1 MYKKVEERKNMTDEL
16 LVINN
21 EENIEK
27 RIAVCRGV
35 QVMLDSDVA
44 ELFGVDTGQ
53 LNRQMKR
60 NLSRFPKDFCFQ
72 PSNLELKD
80 ILRCQ
85 NGTSNSLS
93 SKRRYVPY
101 VYTEQGIYMVISVL
115 KGELAIKQSKAIIRT
130 FKMMKDYIIE
140 TSGHL
145 LTNTNQYIESR
156 FSTIDARFE
165 VVESKLDVVMDNF
178 IDPST
183 YKHFLI
189 LDGERIESDIAYQ
202 QIYSLAKKSI
212 IIIDDYISIKTL
224 ELLKVCDKSISII
237 ICSDNV
243 ARNNITEEQLE
254 DFKNDTGLLVEIKP
268 TNNRVHD
275 RYIVIDYQ
283 TDNEIL
289 YHSGASSKDSGN
301 RITTIMRIEN
311 TIDYHRLIDELLN
324 N

>member
-101 VYTEQGIYMVISVL
+101 VYTEQGIIALSGVIKNDFAVEMS
-115 KGELAIKQSKAIIRT
+115 IRIVRA
-130 FKMMKDYIIE
+130 FIAMRKFIIE
-140 TSGHL
+140 NG
-145 LTNTNQYIESR
+145 
-156 FSTIDARFE
+156 
-165 VVESKLDVVMDNF
+165 DV
-178 IDPST
+178 
-183 YKHFLI
+183 
-189 LDGERIESDIAYQ
+189 
-202 QIYSLAKKSI
+202 
-212 IIIDDYISIKTL
+212 
-224 ELLKVCDKSISII
+224 LLKLAQIQNKQVSFELETFNAKSSL
-237 ICSDNV
+237 N
-243 ARNNITEEQLE
+243 AELT
-254 DFKNDTGLLVEIKP
+254 DFV
-268 TNNRVHD
+268 
-275 RYIVIDYQ
+275 
-283 TDNEIL
+283 
-289 YHSGASSKDSGN
+289 
-301 RITTIMRIEN
+301 
-311 TIDYHRLIDELLN
+311 
-324 N
+324 